1 LTKNNFYDKLGEKNE
16 GDRKMPKRIMKT
28 KFYLIEDLVDI
39 LGLTKESIRLY
50 VKAGRIHGIKIGSMW
65 HISQEDV
72 NHFLRTGDCKIPRM
86 L

>member
-1 LTKNNFYDKLGEKNE
+1 MINWGEKNE
-16 GDRKMPKRIMKT
+16 GDIKMPKRIMKT

-50 VKAGRIHGIKIGSMW
+50 IKAGRIHAIKIGSMW
-65 HISQEDV
+65 HISQDSV
-72 NHFLRTGDCKIPRM
+72 NHFLQTGDCKVQKV